1 LPPNVAEAP
10 EMEFNIDSLVPSH
23 IPLPEALEKIEEMMI
38 RRALNQ
44 SGYVQVRAAEFLG
57 ITKSLLQYKLKK
69 YQITG

>member
-1 LPPNVAEAP
+1 MSPRRRKRNL
-10 EMEFNIDSLVPSH
+10 ISIYLVPSH

-44 SGYVQVRAAEFLG
+44 SGYVQVRAAELLG